1 MPSTPSTRK
10 ISQHAKAAIQAF
22 VAVEAISVSM
32 KTRLNNNSTVAA
44 ACKAAA

>member
-32 KTRLNNNSTVAA
+32 KTRLNNSTVAA